1 MDRMRIVTQLDSVER
16 NAKGQQIIDDCA
28 PSSLM
33 ACANYLT
40 GTTYTSADGVRI
52 LTRVGRK
59 DVAGV
64 PTPSSLAQIVKAAP
78 LVGLRPV
85 WAKSWQQVVDALRAG
100 GTVLINVQQP
110 RGYPATVQMSAWHAK
125 WQRYWR
131 KTDPKHEAAGYG
143 HATAA
148 AAYGDGAQWCDPT
161 MSGTGRET
169 YGVPVSW
176 SDLRAIAS
184 SKGDAPHKRCII
196 LTTRAAVK
204 PAPAPVVPAPA
215 PVVAPAAVTVTV
227 QPPMRDAAV
236 SKPAA
241 VVQTSPV
248 HAVDHAAAITTLA
261 GVVSRI
267 AASRGDK
274 TMRDQII
281 AAALDA
287 LQASLSTAIA
297 VFLGLGVSIFD
308 LTGDGAKAVA
318 ASAISAALLV
328 IQRWLDE
335 DNTAY
340 GRQRK

>member
-1 MDRMRIVTQLDSVER
+1 MTIDRMRIVTQLDSTER
-16 NAKGQQIIDDCA
+16 NAKGQTIIDDCA
-28 PSSLM
+28 PSALM

-59 DVAGV
+59 DVQGV
-64 PTPSSLAQIVKAAP
+64 PTPTSLAQIVKAAP
-78 LVGLRPV
+78 LVGLRAV
-85 WAKSWQQVVDALRAG
+85 WPKSWQQVVDALRAG
-100 GTVLINVQQP
+100 GTVIVNVQQP
-110 RGYPATVQMSAWHAK
+110 RGYPATVQMSAWHAR
-125 WQRYWR
+125 WQRYWS
-131 KTDPKHEAAGYG
+131 KHDAARVRAGYG

-148 AAYGDGAQWCDPT
+148 SAYGDGAQWGDPT

-169 YGVPVSW
+169 YAVPVSW
-176 SDLRAIAS
+176 SDLRSIAS
-184 SKGDAPHKRCII
+184 SKGDAPHKRCVL
-196 LTTRAAVK
+196 LTVAARK
-204 PAPAPVVPAPA
+204 PAPAPAPA
-215 PVVAPAAVTVTV
+215 QPVTVAVAPVTV
-227 QPPMRDAAV
+227 QPPARHAEAA
-236 SKPAA
+236 KPAPR
-241 VVQTSPV
+241 VQTSPQV
-248 HAVDHAAAITTLA
+248 DPAVAITTLA
-261 GVVSRI
+261 GIVGRI
-267 AASRGDK
+267 AASRGDT

-287 LQASLSTAIA
+287 LQAALSTAIA

-328 IQRWLDE
+328 LQRWLDE

>member
-1 MDRMRIVTQLDSVER
+1 MDHMRIVTQLDSVEK
-16 NAKGQQIIDDCA
+16 NAKGQTIIDDCA
-28 PSSLM
+28 PSALM

-64 PTPSSLAQIVKAAP
+64 PTPTWLAQIVKAAP
-78 LVGLRPV
+78 LVGLRPAY
-85 WAKSWQQVVDALRAG
+85 AKSWQQVVDALRAG

-110 RGYPATVQMSAWHAK
+110 RGYPATVQLSAWHARWK
-125 WQRYWR
+125 RYWQ
-131 KTDPKHEAAGYG
+131 KIDPQHVRAGYG

-148 AAYGDGAQWCDPT
+148 AAYGDGAQWGDPT

-169 YGVPVSW
+169 YAVPVSW

-196 LTTRAAVK
+196 LTRQVAAK
-204 PAPAPVVPAPA
+204 TTPAPVAAPA
-215 PVVAPAAVTVTV
+215 VATITV
-227 QPPMRDAAV
+227 QPPTRDAAV
-236 SKPAA
+236 SKPAS

-287 LQASLSTAIA
+287 LQAALSTAIA